1 MLLVGKILKSKKN
14 ECGNKVVST
23 FGDVRPNG
31 DVRPKSK
38 SIYMEKEKIE
48 DVVTTT
54 EGGPATGEVTEATTA
69 EVRTPSGRDRL
80 VERLHT
86 YNPEGVYDD
95 DEALYEGIG
104 SMLDNGEKSLSEMRG
119 KLDEIAGVFRRNPQ
133 TASFYLDMA
142 EGKGF
147 YESLGRNFGPD
158 LMAVINGDDEARAEL
173 ERGLAEWQAAA
184 DEREKRNNTLKAN
197 RDQTMADY
205 EAWLAEEGYTPE
217 ERAELEAEMLAVG
230 NAMDEG
236 RFMDFV
242 RALNR
247 SRRYERDI
255 ENARSEGEIR
265 GRNARI
271 AEERTLPKE
280 SDGLPNMQG
289 TARPDV
295 PVKKNAESSGWK
307 W

>member
-1 MLLVGKILKSKKN
+1 
-14 ECGNKVVST
+14 
-23 FGDVRPNG
+23 
-31 DVRPKSK
+31 
-38 SIYMEKEKIE
+38 MEKERIE

-54 EGGPATGEVTEATTA
+54 EQDPATGEVAETTTA
-69 EVRTPSGRDRL
+69 EVATPSGRDKL
-80 VERLHT
+80 VERLRT
-86 YNPEGVYDD
+86 YNPEGVYDE
-95 DEALYEGIG
+95 DEALYEGVG
-104 SMLDNGEKSLSEMRG
+104 SMLDERDNSLSEMRG
-119 KLDEIAGVFRRNPQ
+119 KMDEIAGVFKRSPQ

-184 DEREKRNNTLKAN
+184 DERDARNNTFKTN
-197 RDQTMADY
+197 SNQTMADY

-217 ERAELEAEMLAVG
+217 ERAELEAEMMAIS
-230 NAMDEG
+230 NAMGEG
-236 RFMDFV
+236 KFMDFV

-247 SRRYERDI
+247 SRKYDRDI

-280 SDGLPNMQG
+280 GDGLPNMQG
-289 TARPDV
+289 AARPDV
-295 PVKKNAESSGWK
+295 PVKKTAESSGWK

>member
-1 MLLVGKILKSKKN
+1 
-14 ECGNKVVST
+14 
-23 FGDVRPNG
+23 
-31 DVRPKSK
+31 
-38 SIYMEKEKIE
+38 MEQKKIE

-54 EGGPATGEVTEATTA
+54 EQDPVTGEVAETTTA
-69 EVRTPSGRDRL
+69 EVTTPSGRDKL
-80 VERLHT
+80 VERLRT
-86 YNPEGVYDD
+86 YNPEGVYDE
-95 DEALYEGIG
+95 DEALYEGVG
-104 SMLDNGEKSLSEMRG
+104 SMLDERDNSLSEMRG
-119 KLDEIAGVFRRNPQ
+119 KMDELAGVFKRSPQ

-142 EGKGF
+142 EGKGL

-173 ERGLAEWQAAA
+173 DRGLAEWQAAA
-184 DEREKRNNTLKAN
+184 DERELRNNTLKAN
-197 RDQTMADY
+197 RDQTIADY

-247 SRRYERDI
+247 SRRYDRDI

-280 SDGLPNMQG
+280 GDGLPNMQG
-289 TARPDV
+289 AARPDEV
-295 PVKKNAESSGWK
+295 PVKKSDK
-307 W
+307 WTEEQFWG